1 MAAAAHPGG
10 GVVARVREMHPRRT
24 ARDLLGSFDEHDLL
38 TYASAIA
45 FQAVF
50 ALIPL
55 ALVGLGLLGLFG
67 LEEVWTR
74 HVAPSLQDQ
83 VSHPVF
89 TVISSTVHRILASER
104 VFWATAG
111 ALLAVW
117 EVSGAMRAT
126 MTVLDR
132 VYRVRRKRSRL
143 ERYGVSTVLSAVV
156 TVLILAGAAAFELA
170 GPAARGVFGPGT
182 GADVATQLRWPVA
195 AAFLLAAVAAVVR
208 WGPAQQ
214 RPWRWV
220 SFGTSIVVVAW
231 LLMSAVFGWYLRN
244 VADYGSLFG
253 NLATVI
259 VGFEYAYASAIV
271 LVAGLALDGIAQ
283 ER

>member
-1 MAAAAHPGG
+1 MAAAARPG
-10 GVVARVREMHPRRT
+10 GVVRRVRELHPRRT
-24 ARDLLGSFDEHDLL
+24 AHALLGSFDEHDLL

-45 FQAVF
+45 FQAIF
-50 ALIPL
+50 AVIPL
-55 ALVGLGLLGLFG
+55 ALVALGLLGLFS
-67 LEEVWTR
+67 LDDVWSR
-74 HVAPSLQDQ
+74 HVAPELRSN
-83 VSHPVF
+83 VSHPVYL
-89 TVISSTVHRILASER
+89 VLDSTVHRILASRR

-132 VYRVRRKRSRL
+132 VYRVRRQRSRR
-143 ERYGVSTVLSAVV
+143 ERYGVSTVLSALV
-156 TVLILAGAAAFELA
+156 TLLILAGAAASELA
-170 GPAARGVFGPGT
+170 GPAARAVLGPGT
-182 GADVATQLRWPVA
+182 VADLASQLRWPA
-195 AAFLLAAVAAVVR
+195 SAAFLFAAVAAVVR

-220 SFGTSIVVVAW
+220 SFGTSVVVVSW
-231 LLMSAVFGWYLRN
+231 LVMSAVFGWYLGH
-244 VADYGSLFG
+244 VADYGSMFG

-259 VGFEYAYASAIV
+259 VVFEYAYGLAIV

>member
-1 MAAAAHPGG
+1 MAAAAHPVG
-10 GVVARVREMHPRRT
+10 GVVARLRELHPRRT
-24 ARDLLGSFDEHDLL
+24 ARALLRSFDEYDLL

-45 FQAVF
+45 FQAIF
-50 ALIPL
+50 AVIPL
-55 ALVGLGLLGLFG
+55 ALVGLGLLGLLG
-67 LEEVWTR
+67 LEEVWTQ
-74 HVAPSLQDQ
+74 HVAPSLRDQ

-89 TVISSTVHRILASER
+89 VVISSTVRRILASER

-132 VYRVRRKRSRL
+132 VYRVRRQRSRR
-143 ERYGVSTVLSAVV
+143 ERYGVSTVLSALV
-156 TVLILAGAAAFELA
+156 TVLLLAGAAAFELA
-170 GPAARGVFGPGT
+170 GPAAQAVFGPGT
-182 GADVATQLRWPVA
+182 GADIATQVRWPVT
-195 AAFLLAAVAAVVR
+195 AAFRLAAVGAVVR

-220 SFGTSIVVVAW
+220 SFGTSVVVVSW
-231 LLMSAVFGWYLRN
+231 LLMSAAFGWYLRT

-259 VGFEYAYASAIV
+259 VAFEYAYLSAIV

-283 ER
+283 DR

>member
-1 MAAAAHPGG
+1 MATAAHPGG
-10 GVVARVREMHPRRT
+10 VLARVRELHPRRT
-24 ARDLLGSFDEHDLL
+24 ARALLHSFDEHDLL

-45 FQAVF
+45 FQAIF

-55 ALVGLGLLGLFG
+55 ALFALGLLGLFS
-67 LEEVWTR
+67 LEDVWSR
-74 HVAPSLQDQ
+74 HVAPTLRGE
-83 VSHPVF
+83 VSHPVY
-89 TVISSTVHRILASER
+89 VILDSTVDRVLSSRR

-117 EVSGAMRAT
+117 EVSGAMRAA

-132 VYRVRRKRSRL
+132 VYRVRRTRSRR
-143 ERYGVSTVLSAVV
+143 ERYAISTVLSAIV
-156 TVLILAGAAAFELA
+156 TVLVLAGAATFELA
-170 GPAARGVFGPGT
+170 GPAANSVLGPGT
-182 GADVATQLRWPVA
+182 AAGIVAQVRWPLTA
-195 AAFLLAAVAAVVR
+195 GILLAAVGTVVR

-220 SFGTSIVVVAW
+220 SFGTTVVVVAW
-231 LLMSAVFGWYLRN
+231 LAMSVAFGWYLRS
-244 VADYGSLFG
+244 VADYSSMFG

-283 ER
+283 QR

>member
-1 MAAAAHPGG
+1 MAAAAHPGD
-10 GVVARVREMHPRRT
+10 VVTRVRELHPRRT
-24 ARDLLGSFDEHDLL
+24 ARALLRSFDKNDLL

-45 FQAVF
+45 FQSIF

-55 ALVGLGLLGLFG
+55 ALVGLGLLGLFS
-67 LEEVWTR
+67 LEDVWSR
-74 HVAPSLQDQ
+74 HLAPDLRQN
-83 VSHPVF
+83 VSHPVYV
-89 TVISSTVHRILASER
+89 TLDSTVRQVLGARR

-117 EVSGAMRAT
+117 EVSGAMRAA

-132 VYRVRRKRSRL
+132 IYRVRRSRSRR
-143 ERYGVSTVLSAVV
+143 ERYGVSIVLSAVV
-156 TVLILAGAAAFELA
+156 TVLILLAAAAFELIGA
-170 GPAARGVFGPGT
+170 GVHSLLGT
-182 GADVATQLRWPVA
+182 GAGAAVLAQVRWPVSA
-195 AAFLLAAVAAVVR
+195 ALLLAAVATVVR
-208 WGPAQQ
+208 WAPATQ

-220 SFGTSIVVVAW
+220 SFGTSVVVIAW
-231 LLMSAVFGWYLRN
+231 LVMSAVFGWYLRS

-259 VGFEYAYASAIV
+259 VAFEYAYLSAIV
-271 LVAGLALDGIAQ
+271 FMAGLALDGIAQ

>member
-1 MAAAAHPGG
+1 MAAAAQPGG
-10 GVVARVREMHPRRT
+10 GVVGRVRSMHPRRT
-24 ARDLLGSFDEHDLL
+24 ARALLRSFDEHDLL

-45 FQAVF
+45 FQAIF

-55 ALVGLGLLGLFG
+55 ALAGLGLFG
-67 LEEVWTR
+67 LLSLDDAWTR
-74 HVAPSLQDQ
+74 HLAPTLRSD
-83 VSHPVF
+83 VSHPVY
-89 TVISSTVHRILASER
+89 VVLDSTVHRILSSRR

-132 VYRVRRKRSRL
+132 VYRVRRKRSRR
-143 ERYGVSTVLSAVV
+143 ERYGVSTVLSALV
-156 TVLILAGAAAFELA
+156 TVLILAGVAAFELA
-170 GPAARGVFGPGT
+170 GPGARAVFGRGAV
-182 GADVATQLRWPVA
+182 ADVATQLRWPATA
-195 AAFLLAAVAAVVR
+195 ALLLAAVGAVVR

-220 SFGTSIVVVAW
+220 SFGTSVTVLAW
-231 LLMSAVFGWYLRN
+231 LLMSAVFGWYLRS
-244 VADYGSLFG
+244 VADYGSMFG

-259 VGFEYAYASAIV
+259 VAFEYAYASAIV
-271 LVAGLALDGIAQ
+271 LVGGLALDGIAQ
-283 ER
+283 DR

>member
-1 MAAAAHPGG
+1 
-10 GVVARVREMHPRRT
+10 MHPRRT
-24 ARDLLGSFDEHDLL
+24 AKGLLASFDDYDLL

-45 FQAVF
+45 FQAIF

-55 ALVGLGLLGLFG
+55 ALMALGLLGLFSLEGVWSQHLAPG
-67 LEEVWTR
+67 LRGQVSRPVYEVIDTTVR
-74 HVAPSLQDQ
+74 HVLGQK
-83 VSHPVF
+83 
-89 TVISSTVHRILASER
+89 R

-126 MTVLDR
+126 MTVVDR
-132 VYRVRRKRSRL
+132 IYRVRRERSRR
-143 ERYGVSTVLSAVV
+143 ERYAVSIVLSALV
-156 TVLILAGAAAFELA
+156 TGLNQHGAATFELA
-170 GPAARGVFGPGT
+170 GT
-182 GADVATQLRWPVA
+182 GARAVLGSGAGAAIAAQLRWPIA
-195 AAFLLAAVAAVVR
+195 AALLLAAVASVVR
-208 WGPAQQ
+208 WAPATE

-220 SFGTSIVVVAW
+220 TFGTSVVVVSW
-231 LLMSAVFGWYLRN
+231 LVMSAIFGWYLRS

-259 VGFEYAYASAIV
+259 VAFEYAYASAIV
-271 LVAGLALDGIAQ
+271 LMAGLALDGLAQ